1 MRLAALDGLRGVAA
15 VAVVIGH
22 ARLILLDHPV
32 LALPGVG
39 AVASEFGVLAGRAV
53 WLFFVLSG
61 VVLCRLATRAPRFDY
76 GPYLL
81 SRVARL
87 YIPVTAAVLFALGTI
102 IVVPRGP
109 GGLGTWI
116 DSHPHE
122 ITPAAV
128 LADLTLVAG
137 TSGSLSPL
145 WSLQWEVLFSLLL
158 ALYVS
163 SLRRLRPVVG
173 IVVCVVLSAAGAA
186 LESGALFYLPMFGIG
201 VSLWFAWGAI
211 AQRLTHP
218 LHASGRARSLLAAI
232 VLALVLVLAA
242 GLASSTV
249 YLAQS
254 GWNPALLRAADA
266 AGSLTGVVL
275 VIVVVGFDRT
285 ARSVLSSRVF
295 RWLGVIS
302 FSLYLVHEPILI
314 GATRLGGRSAVIVI
328 VAVVLSFVFAALFS
342 RIVER
347 PAHRLSQR
355 LRSSGV

>member
-22 ARLILLDHPV
+22 SRMILIDHPL

-61 VVLCRLATRAPRFDY
+61 VVLCSLATRGPRFDY

-87 YIPVTAAVLFALGTI
+87 YIPVAAAVLFAIGTI
-102 IVVPRGP
+102 VVVPRGQ
-109 GGLGTWI
+109 GSLGAWI

-122 ITPAAV
+122 ITPAGV

-158 ALYVS
+158 VLYVS

-173 IVVCVVLSAAGAA
+173 MVVCILLSAVGAA
-186 LESGALFYLPMFGIG
+186 LESGALLYLPMFGIG
-201 VSLWFAWGAI
+201 VCLWFAWGAI
-211 AQRLTHP
+211 TLRLTRP
-218 LHASGRARSLLAAI
+218 PRGSSRIRALLAAI
-232 VLALVLVLAA
+232 VPALVMVFAA
-242 GLASSTV
+242 GLASSTA
-249 YLAQS
+249 YFAQT
-254 GWNPALLRAADA
+254 GWNTGVLRAADA
-266 AGSLTGVVL
+266 AGSLTAVVL
-275 VIVVVGFDRT
+275 VIVVAGFDRT
-285 ARSVLSSRVF
+285 AGSVLSSRVF

-314 GATRLGGRSAVIVI
+314 GSTRLAGRSAVVVI
-328 VAVVLSFVFAALFS
+328 IAVVMSFGFAALFS
-342 RIVER
+342 WLVER

-355 LRSSGV
+355 LRSSVV